1 MKQSTTKIIVLGGML
16 AASAQAY
23 SAAATGCTTG
33 TGLAITGSSTTFV
46 KDSFTPKCSNGVS
59 LGYYDQN
66 TVMSVKA
73 GSSKGMHT
81 FGGNTD
87 GGGIFQCESTSI
99 PGVTAAPTAMLK
111 GCADT

>member
-16 AASAQAY
+16 AVSAQAY
-23 SAAATGCTTG
+23 SATGTGCTTG
-33 TGLAITGSSTTFV
+33 TGASITGSATTFV
-46 KDSFTPKCSNGVS
+46 KDNFTPKCSSGVS
-59 LGYYDQN
+59 LGYNDQN

-99 PGVTAAPTAMLK
+99 VGVTAAPTATAS
-111 GCADT
+111 GC